1 MNDIRHPRTARF
13 AKAGALVLAALTGA
27 LALCLA
33 AHPGEAQRAAASQ
46 GEAQQAF
53 VQAAVVESPVIA
65 QGETE
70 TLHLL
75 VADEDASLEDAEI
88 ILATDAGDETAVA
101 AERVSG
107 NGAVFQAAGLAV
119 GAYHLKR
126 ASVTFVG
133 SGEAVAQ
140 EFSDGGTCAFTV
152 AAATGRMALADGAT
166 ATVAAS
172 AIDEDG
178 NLVTSDSV
186 AALMSQMGA
195 PGASDATAAAD
206 EGVLGA
212 AAVDPDGYRFVVGLD
227 PGHGGTDPGATGYGL
242 RESDLTWKISQ
253 YLAERL
259 TTYGNVDVVWSRSEK
274 ETVQSLRERVER
286 CVSQGARI
294 FVSVHINAGGGTGAE
309 VWVQNDS
316 SYNYSLSVVM
326 GRETA
331 QDILDRLTDLG
342 LRDRGLKT
350 RNTESGENYPD
361 GSTGDYFGAC
371 RWSRMEGIPGFIV
384 EHGFIDNAKDAAL
397 LADDNVLRQMG
408 YADAD
413 GIASAYGLDTGAWEQ
428 SDEGWVYRTTSGSL
442 ATGWLYRGGTWYFF
456 SDDGIPATGFKTL
469 GGSCFY
475 FDPNTFAMRSGWVS
489 SADGLHYAASDGQA
503 RTSWIVVSGWRHLD
517 GSWYYF
523 DESDGTHP
531 ALTGFFRPAG
541 DPRWFHADAEG
552 HLTYGWQQTGGGA
565 WTFANDN
572 GELVSGWQEL
582 GGSLFYFDPDQDC
595 HPALTGLFSVG
606 SNRYYGAEDG
616 KVARD
621 REVTVDGVTYQ
632 ADADG
637 VLSMKADAGW
647 RQEDGTWYHSTG
659 DVADTGWYRDA
670 RGWHFLDADGGA
682 QSGWQYLGGSWFYFD
697 PDQAGCP
704 AVTGYFTPAG
714 DPRLFHADGE
724 GRLSVGWFSD
734 GAWHFATA
742 PGGVQSGWQYLGES
756 WYYFDESDGTHP
768 ALTGFFRPAGDPRWF
783 HADAEGHLTYG
794 WQQTG
799 AGAWTF
805 ANGNGELVS
814 GWQELGGSWYWFQP
828 DVDCHPAILG
838 FFSVDGERY
847 CSYQDGKVYR
857 NAWVQLL
864 EGGLALADDR
874 GALRDVGADKTADGK
889 IRLTDEGG
897 NPRTGWVELAGET
910 FYTDADGIV
919 QTQWQQIDGG
929 WYWLGSQG
937 VKQTG
942 WITPYGTNTYY
953 LDPDD
958 NGRMATGWRQIDGA
972 YYLFDPAGG
981 ALQTGWVQPYGSYW
995 YYCGPDGAMYVGWH
1009 QINGYW
1015 YYFDDPSGVMHE
1027 GWLDYNDATYY
1038 LEPGSGRMV
1047 RGEYWIDG
1055 SPYYFS
1061 AGGALL
1067 SSGGEMSAMAQA
1079 YSSATDYLILI
1090 DTDSHHVGIFEG
1102 YQGNWSLIE
1111 YWECGNGAPSTPTV
1125 TGSFTTASKGYYFD
1139 SGAARCF
1146 YFTQFYGNYLFHS
1159 VLYYQDSSPQRVMDG
1174 RVGVGV
1180 SHGCVRLELGNAKWI
1195 YDNIPYG
1202 TRVISY

>member
-1 MNDIRHPRTARF
+1 MDNVRASLP
-13 AKAGALVLAALTGA
+13 GGLA
-27 LALCLA
+27 
-33 AHPGEAQRAAASQ
+33 RAAALGSLLIALLCF
-46 GEAQQAF
+46 GAG
-53 VQAAVVESPVIA
+53 AAY
-65 QGETE
+65 
-70 TLHLL
+70 
-75 VADEDASLEDAEI
+75 ADEAGAQAQAGSPAASASAAPADQIGALGEKV
-88 ILATDAGDETAVA
+88 AGDEA
-101 AERVSG
+101 
-107 NGAVFQAAGLAV
+107 
-119 GAYHLKR
+119 
-126 ASVTFVG
+126 
-133 SGEAVAQ
+133 
-140 EFSDGGTCAFTV
+140 
-152 AAATGRMALADGAT
+152 
-166 ATVAAS
+166 
-172 AIDEDG
+172 
-178 NLVTSDSV
+178 
-186 AALMSQMGA
+186 
-195 PGASDATAAAD
+195 GAS
-206 EGVLGA
+206 
-212 AAVDPDGYRFVVGLD
+212 
-227 PGHGGTDPGATGYGL
+227 
-242 RESDLTWKISQ
+242 
-253 YLAERL
+253 
-259 TTYGNVDVVWSRSEK
+259 
-274 ETVQSLRERVER
+274 
-286 CVSQGARI
+286 
-294 FVSVHINAGGGTGAE
+294 
-309 VWVQNDS
+309 
-316 SYNYSLSVVM
+316 
-326 GRETA
+326 
-331 QDILDRLTDLG
+331 
-342 LRDRGLKT
+342 
-350 RNTESGENYPD
+350 
-361 GSTGDYFGAC
+361 
-371 RWSRMEGIPGFIV
+371 
-384 EHGFIDNAKDAAL
+384 
-397 LADDNVLRQMG
+397 
-408 YADAD
+408 
-413 GIASAYGLDTGAWEQ
+413 
-428 SDEGWVYRTTSGSL
+428 
-442 ATGWLYRGGTWYFF
+442 
-456 SDDGIPATGFKTL
+456 
-469 GGSCFY
+469 
-475 FDPNTFAMRSGWVS
+475 VS
-489 SADGLHYAASDGQA
+489 SADEGAIASDNLDAPAPVGSDPAVPTDPAPPKTGTGEGTSPAPSDEPA
-503 RTSWIVVSGWRHLD
+503 RQGWVEEGGGWRYYGKDGEPATGWVSDEHGRHYLDEDGFAQSGWQPIE

-523 DESDGTHP
+523 D
-531 ALTGFFRPAG
+531 
-541 DPRWFHADAEG
+541 
-552 HLTYGWQQTGGGA
+552 
-565 WTFANDN
+565 
-572 GELVSGWQEL
+572 
-582 GGSLFYFDPDQDC
+582 PD
-595 HPALTGLFSVG
+595 
-606 SNRYYGAEDG
+606 E
-616 KVARD
+616 AR
-621 REVTVDGVTYQ
+621 
-632 ADADG
+632 
-637 VLSMKADAGW
+637 
-647 RQEDGTWYHSTG
+647 H
-659 DVADTGWYRDA
+659 
-670 RGWHFLDADGGA
+670 
-682 QSGWQYLGGSWFYFD
+682 
-697 PDQAGCP
+697 P

-714 DPRLFHADGE
+714 DTRLFHADGE

-814 GWQELGGSWYWFQP
+814 GWQYLGGSWYWFQP
-828 DVDCHPAILG
+828 HPAILG

-857 NAWVQLL
+857 NAWVQLP

-874 GALRDVGADKTADGK
+874 GALRDVGADETADGK